1 MKGSEGV
8 AVVTGA
14 SSGIGEAIARHLLD
28 SGHSVVT
35 LQRKPPRLKHERL
48 LHYAV
53 DLVDVAAAKAVAK
66 EVATR
71 HAVRYLV
78 NNAGANKPGLL
89 EEATTE
95 DLDYV
100 MALNVRAAMILIQAF
115 TPGMRAAKFG
125 RIVNISSRAAIGKT
139 YRTVYSS
146 AKAALIG
153 MTRTL
158 CLELG
163 ADGITINAVA
173 PGPVATELFD
183 NGHPVGSE
191 KRQRVID
198 SIPVGRIGRPD
209 DVARAVA
216 FFLDPDSGYLTGQT
230 LFVCGGT
237 SVSGSGGA

>member
-1 MKGSEGV
+1 MEGV

-28 SGHSVVT
+28 IGHSVVT
-35 LQRKPPRLKHERL
+35 LQRKPPRIKHERL
-48 LHYAV
+48 LHYEV
-53 DLVDVAAAKAVAK
+53 DLVDVAATKAVAA
-66 EVATR
+66 EVAAK
-71 HAVRYLV
+71 HPVRYLV

-89 EEATTE
+89 EKATTE

-125 RIVNISSRAAIGKT
+125 RIVSMSSRAAIGKT
-139 YRTVYSS
+139 ERTVYSA

-173 PGPVATELFD
+173 PGPVASELFD
-183 NGHPVGSE
+183 NGHPIGSE

-198 SIPVGRIGRPD
+198 SIPVKRVGTPD
-209 DVARAVA
+209 DVARAVT
-216 FFLDPDSGYLTGQT
+216 FLLAPENGYITGQT

>member
-1 MKGSEGV
+1 MEDV

-28 SGHSVVT
+28 IGRSVVT
-35 LQRKPPRLKHERL
+35 LQRKPPRIKHERL

-53 DLVDVAAAKAVAK
+53 DLVDVAATKAVAK
-66 EVATR
+66 EVAAK

-100 MALNVRAAMILIQAF
+100 MALNVRAALILIQAF

-139 YRTVYSS
+139 SRTVYSS

-163 ADGITINAVA
+163 GDGITINAVA
-173 PGPVATELFD
+173 PGPVASELFD
-183 NGHPVGSE
+183 HGHPFGSE

-198 SIPVGRIGRPD
+198 SIPVKRVGTPD
-209 DVARAVA
+209 DVARAVT
-216 FFLDPDSGYLTGQT
+216 FLLAPESGYITGQT
-230 LFVCGGT
+230 LFVCGGS

>member
-1 MKGSEGV
+1 MEGV
-8 AVVTGA
+8 TVVTGA

-28 SGHSVVT
+28 IGHSVVT
-35 LQRKPPRLKHERL
+35 LQRKPPRIKHERL

-53 DLVDVAAAKAVAK
+53 DLVDVAATKAVAA
-66 EVATR
+66 EVAAK
-71 HAVRYLV
+71 HPVRYLV
-78 NNAGANKPGLL
+78 NNAGANKPALL
-89 EEATTE
+89 EKATTD

-125 RIVNISSRAAIGKT
+125 RIVSMSSRAAIGKT
-139 YRTVYSS
+139 ERTVYSA

-173 PGPVATELFD
+173 PGPVASELFD
-183 NGHPVGSE
+183 NGHPIGSE

-198 SIPVGRIGRPD
+198 SIPVKRVGTPD
-209 DVARAVA
+209 DVARAVT
-216 FFLDPDSGYLTGQT
+216 FLLAPENGYITGQT
-230 LFVCGGT
+230 LFVCGGS